1 MVDNGAAVKTR
12 FPTRIKAI
20 DALLARNEGFRDMC
34 ADYATAEDEL
44 RKWRSSSDPGRE
56 SRIAEYNELVVELAA
71 EIDAAL
77 DRAAVV
83 PFPKR

>member
-1 MVDNGAAVKTR
+1 MTDKGTAVKTR
-12 FPTRIKAI
+12 FPTRVQAI

-34 ADYATAEDEL
+34 ADFATAEDEL
-44 RKWRSSSDPGRE
+44 RKWQSSPDPNRE
-56 SRIAEYNELVVELAA
+56 SRIAEYNELVGELAA

>member
-1 MVDNGAAVKTR
+1 MVDNGTAVKTR
-12 FPTRIKAI
+12 FPGRVQAI
-20 DALLARNEGFRDMC
+20 DALLARNEGFRDLC

-44 RKWRSSSDPGRE
+44 RKWQSSSDPRRD

-77 DRAAVV
+77 DHAVV